1 MQTYM
6 NFSDA
11 VSVFLSRFCP
21 DYVGNPD
28 AGIVPADFDMIVD
41 RFTPDDDDGFVGFRP
56 WHNGQ
61 AGTMPA
67 LVGVDRTG
75 QEVDICTVY
84 EPEFEPILLAP
95 GYAGHYAQQQAGR
108 SILQLLQGGQLSAP
122 ADLPIAELLAGLEDE
137 DLETA
142 DEAWAV
148 LINQVWQFNGF
159 DAVVYVNPMFFDIF
173 LIPLALGE
181 ALP

>member
-6 NFSDA
+6 NFPDA

-21 DYVGNPD
+21 DYVGGPD

-41 RFTPDDDDGFVGFRP
+41 RFCPVDDDGFVGFRP
-56 WHNGQ
+56 WHNGRP
-61 AGTMPA
+61 GTMPA

-75 QEVDICTVY
+75 QEVVICTVY

-95 GYAGHYAQQQAGR
+95 GYAGRYAPQQAGR

-122 ADLPIAELLAGLEDE
+122 GSLPIVDLLADLEDDGGE
-137 DLETA
+137 A
-142 DEAWAV
+142 SDEAWDT
-148 LINQVWQFNGF
+148 LLNCVWQYNGV
-159 DAVVYVNPMFFDIF
+159 DAVIYVNPMFFDIF
-173 LIPLALGE
+173 LVPLELTE